1 MNEQFSE
8 LILNNKFCVVGNS
21 PKELGTGNGSLIDSH
36 DIVIRFKNYDTTED
50 YSEDYGQKT
59 NVWSTPFNL
68 TQFYRDPAPYKA
80 SLCCLPLN
88 IPRWRL
94 HFGKW
99 NIDYD
104 LLGRYEDVIQYVPW
118 KWFEEVWY
126 KYEIGQPSSGIIT
139 LYWMYKILGR
149 KLKNEE
155 LFGFG
160 LFDPKTPHHYF
171 NHQES
176 KIAKEWRKDTHRTH
190 PREIEKRIWKE
201 IVE

>member
-1 MNEQFSE
+1 MKEQFAE

-21 PKELGTGNGSLIDSH
+21 PKETGSGNGSLIDSY

-50 YSEDYGQKT
+50 HSEDYGKKT
-59 NVWSTPFNL
+59 DVWSTPFNL
-68 TQFYRDPAPYKA
+68 TQFYRDPAQYKA
-80 SLCCLPLN
+80 SLCCLPLH

-94 HFGKW
+94 YFGKW

-104 LLGRYEDVIQYVPW
+104 VLGRYEDVVQYVPH

-126 KYEIGQPSSGIIT
+126 KYESGQPSSGIIT

-149 KLKNEE
+149 KLKSED

-160 LFDPKTPHHYF
+160 LFDPEEPHHYF
-171 NHQES
+171 NRKES
-176 KIAKEWRKDTHRTH
+176 DISKEWRKSTHLTH
-190 PREIEKRIWKE
+190 PRKIEKRIWRE

>member
-1 MNEQFSE
+1 MNTEFAE
-8 LILNNKFCVVGNS
+8 LILNNRFCVVGNS
-21 PKELGTGNGSLIDSH
+21 PKELGAGNGPLIDSY
-36 DIVIRFKNYDTTED
+36 DVVIRFKNYDTSEQ
-50 YSEDYGQKT
+50 YVEDYGQKT
-59 NVWSTPFNL
+59 DVWSTPFNR
-68 TQFYRDPAPYKA
+68 TQFYRDPAQYQA
-80 SLCCLPLN
+80 SLCCLPLY

-104 LLGRYEDVIQYVPW
+104 LLARYEDVIQYVPW

-126 KYEIGQPSSGIIT
+126 KYETGQPSSGIIT

-149 KLKNEE
+149 KLKKEDM
-155 LFGFG
+155 FGFG

-171 NHQES
+171 NHEES
-176 KIAKEWRKDTHRTH
+176 RLAKEWRESTHTTH
-190 PREIEKRIWKE
+190 PRHIEQRVWKE